1 MEKNVKIKI
10 GTRKSKL
17 ALVQANFVA
26 NKLKEIDKSLNI
38 SIIKITTLGDK
49 IKNAPFTQING
60 KGIFIKEIEEALI
73 RRDIDIAVHSAK
85 DVPTIIPEKLCLT
98 SILKRENPFDALISK
113 DNIKFYDLKKSALIG
128 TSSSR
133 RECQLKFLRPD
144 LQIVN
149 IRGNL
154 DTRINKLTNEELDAI
169 VVAEAGLN
177 RLGNLISRQI
187 FNIDEMIPQVGQ
199 GALALETR
207 KEEVEINKLAAKLND
222 SDSFLAVETERDV
235 LYRLGGGCH
244 VPIACFSEIIGSA
257 IKIYAMVGQ
266 VDGKIII
273 KEGMVGE
280 KNESKKLSEKIANN
294 LLEKG
299 AKKILL
305 EFL

>member
-1 MEKNVKIKI
+1 MEKKVKIKI

-17 ALVQANFVA
+17 ALTQANFVA
-26 NKLKEIDKSLNI
+26 NKLKEIDKSLDI
-38 SIIKITTLGDK
+38 AIVKITTLGDK

-60 KGIFIKEIEEALI
+60 KGIFIKEIEEALLKH
-73 RRDIDIAVHSAK
+73 DIDIAVHSAK
-85 DVPTIIPEKLCLT
+85 DVPTIIPEKLCLI
-98 SILKRENPFDALISK
+98 SILKRESPFDALISR
-113 DNIKFYDLKKSALIG
+113 DNIKFYDLKRQAIIG

-133 RECQLKFLRPD
+133 RASQLKYLRSD
-144 LQIVN
+144 IKIVN

-177 RLGNLISRQI
+177 RLGNSIPRQI
-187 FNIDEMIPQVGQ
+187 FNINEMIPQVGQ

-207 KEEVEINKLAAKLND
+207 KEELEINKLAVTLND
-222 SDSFLAVETERDV
+222 SNSFLVVETERDV

-244 VPIACFSEIIGSA
+244 VPIACFSEIIGST
-257 IKIYAMVGQ
+257 IKIYAMVGR
-266 VDGKIII
+266 VNGEIII
-273 KEGMVGE
+273 KEELVGK

-299 AKKILL
+299 AKKILA